1 VAVHLPVFYNC
12 AKCPGFC
19 CTYPLIPVSDHDIKR
34 LAKRFGISAR
44 VARARFTKPELDE
57 GKKIRVLRHRKDE
70 IFQSACRFLDQ
81 DKRRCTVYEHR
92 PHACRAYPGVSRCGY
107 YDFLASE
114 RSRQEDPELIITAWI
129 SEEIPT

>member
-1 VAVHLPVFYNC
+1 MAVRLPVFSNC

-19 CTYPLIPVSDHDIKR
+19 CTYPLIPVSDYDIRR

-57 GKKIRVLRHRKDE
+57 GKRIRVLRHRKDE

-81 DKRRCTVYEHR
+81 DKRRCTIYEHR

-107 YDFLASE
+107 YDFLANE
-114 RSRQEDPELIITAWI
+114 RSRQDDDQELIISAWI
-129 SEEIPT
+129 TD

>member
-1 VAVHLPVFYNC
+1 MAVRLPVFYNC

-19 CTYPLIPVSDHDIKR
+19 CTYPLIPVSDYDIRR

-44 VARARFTKPELDE
+44 VARDRFTKPELDE

-70 IFQSACRFLDQ
+70 IFQTACRFLDQ

-114 RSRQEDPELIITAWI
+114 RGRQEDPELIITAWI
-129 SEEIPT
+129 SEEIPS